1 MIRSLD
7 NKDVVSFFKCALKV
21 SLLSRMRPRRREWRW
36 PEFSDFQRKEQVA
49 ASASSFLLAV
59 VRIHGF
65 TISIPVL
72 ILFIFWLLLLRNR
85 KNPNKCFETGEYS
98 VQTTDDNSK
107 LTSKTFQMIFKLY
120 SFKAVLYLDTAAIS
134 NQIKYYLTTN
144 RWNFLEMQCGFYRYA
159 LLADLL
165 WLAVERAFTKNSGKA
180 ATWLFEALLWKIIKL
195 LWLVKYS
202 SNLFLLT
209 GEAGIVNVQG
219 CSMRWY

>member
-120 SFKAVLYLDTAAIS
+120 SFKVVLYLDTAAIS
-134 NQIKYYLTTN
+134 NQIKYYLTTI

-202 SNLFLLT
+202 NNLFLLT

>member
-7 NKDVVSFFKCALKV
+7 NNDVVSFFKCALNV

-36 PEFSDFQRKEQVA
+36 PKFSDFRRKEQVA
-49 ASASSFLLAV
+49 ASASSFLQAV
-59 VRIHGF
+59 VNIHGF
-65 TISIPVL
+65 TVSIPAL
-72 ILFIFWLLLLRNR
+72 ILSIFWLLLLRNR
-85 KNPNKCFETGEYS
+85 KNPNKCFETSKYS
-98 VQTTDDNSK
+98 VETADDNSK
-107 LTSKTFQMIFKLY
+107 LTSKTFQTIFILY
-120 SFKAVLYLDTAAIS
+120 SFKVVLYLDTAAIS

-144 RWNFLEMQCGFYRYA
+144 RGNFLEMQCDFYRYA

-165 WLAVERAFTKNSGKA
+165 WLVVEGAFTKNSGKA

-209 GEAGIVNVQG
+209 GEAGIMNVQG
-219 CSMRWY
+219 FSMRWY